1 MELSFHC
8 TICRFALIQ
17 LLVDGGDDIQSWAV
31 QEKSSLWNSRPRLM
45 THESW
50 VGDSDNDDVMIFV
63 DDTQQLDGGCS

>member
-17 LLVDGGDDIQSWAV
+17 LLVDGGDGDDIQSWAV

-50 VGDSDNDDVMIFV
+50 VGDSDNDDTTHNNWMVGVV
-63 DDTQQLDGGCS
+63 DG